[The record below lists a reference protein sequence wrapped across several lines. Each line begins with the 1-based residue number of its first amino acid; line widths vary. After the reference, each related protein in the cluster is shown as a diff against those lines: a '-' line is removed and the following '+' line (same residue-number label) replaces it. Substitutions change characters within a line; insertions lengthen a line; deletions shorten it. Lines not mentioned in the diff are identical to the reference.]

1 MSKPDTHRLLRA
13 ESLTAIGLFAG
24 AAALLF
30 PTAELKPIS
39 ALLPAT
45 MLISVMVLAMILL
58 VVDQRHASAGE
69 EAARMTKAPKRVFLA
84 FVLIVAYALSV
95 DYVGFYISTAIS
107 IPLVAYIFGYRN
119 PLGLAIA
126 TIIVLGTIYLIFGF
140 AMHQEFPTG
149 RFWPK

>member
-1 MSKPDTHRLLRA
+1 MSKPEPHRLLRA

-30 PTAELKPIS
+30 PTADLKPIS

-45 MLISVMVLAMILL
+45 MLISLMVLSAVLL
-58 VVDQRHASAGE
+58 IVDQRKASAGE
-69 EAARMTKAPKRVFLA
+69 AATSMTKAPKRVFWA

-95 DYVGFYISTAIS
+95 DYVGFYISTAVS

-119 PLGLAIA
+119 PLGLALA
-126 TIIVLGTIYLIFGF
+126 TLIVLGTIYLIFGF

-149 RFWPK
+149 RLWPK